1 MRCALFLRRRLFLVH
16 QTFAR
21 ASGYVCFSFLF
32 QALLF
37 HVAHFHCLRALA
49 PAPLISLRTA
59 LISPCFFISTFPSRS
74 KLSSETV
81 RDTVKAIQQASK
93 DKKRKFLETV
103 ELQIALKNYDL
114 SKDKRFSGS
123 VRLPYM
129 PRPKFSVCILGTI
142 RVSFPF
148 VLCAC
153 AFDFGAEANPPIFPP
168 GPCAM

>member
-1 MRCALFLRRRLFLVH
+1 
-16 QTFAR
+16 
-21 ASGYVCFSFLF
+21 
-32 QALLF
+32 
-37 HVAHFHCLRALA
+37 LRALA
-49 PAPLISLRTA
+49 PALLISLRTA
-59 LISPCFFISTFPSRS
+59 LISPCLFISTFPSRS

-153 AFDFGAEANPPIFPP
+153 AFLLSRAEANPPIFPP
-168 GPCAM
+168 VRVPCSDADDHLTNCRDTTPWSTIAFLTAN